1 MWHGHHHDLLAVGR
15 VCQHLLVAGHGSVK
29 HYLSNGLTVGS
40 NGFAAKNAAISK
52 GEYGWLS
59 QEDLP

>member
-1 MWHGHHHDLLAVGR
+1 
-15 VCQHLLVAGHGSVK
+15 
-29 HYLSNGLTVGS
+29 LTVGS
-40 NGFAAKNAAISK
+40 NSITAKNAAISK